1 MYFENIK
8 GQEFAKKY
16 MINSINKGKINH
28 AYMFEGIEGIG
39 KETFAYDL
47 AKILLETPHLENA
60 PDCIRVKLEGNSI
73 KIAQIRNLQSDIV
86 IKPHKKYKIYII
98 DKAEK
103 MTLEA
108 QNALLKTL
116 EEPPE
121 YAIIILVT
129 NNKEGLL
136 PTIRSR
142 CEIVK
147 FTPIPFIEIKNYLIN
162 QGIEPNRA
170 NLLSSFSRG
179 SMKKALE
186 LASSNEFYEMKE
198 NVQKYIETLLSKN
211 MVEILDIPTQIEQ
224 YKGEIINV
232 LDMMIN
238 YFRDIM
244 ICKEHVNKSMI
255 INADKLVFIQNMS
268 SKITYSQVSKII
280 DIIEDTKIKIKGN
293 CNFNVSIQV
302 MSLNIYEV
310 IK

>member
-1 MYFENIK
+1 MYFENIR

-16 MINSINKGKINH
+16 MINSISKGKVNH

-39 KETFAYDL
+39 KETFANEL

-60 PDCIRVKLEGNSI
+60 PDCIRIKPDGNSI
-73 KIAQIRNLQSDIV
+73 KIAKIRNLQSDII

-98 DKAEK
+98 DKSER
-103 MTLEA
+103 MTTEA

-121 YAIIILVT
+121 YAIIILVA
-129 NNKEGLL
+129 NNKESLL

-142 CEIVK
+142 CEIIK
-147 FTPIPFIEIKNYLIN
+147 FTPIPFIEVKNHLIN
-162 QGIEPNRA
+162 QGVEPNRA

-198 NVQKYIETLLSKN
+198 NVQEYIETILSKN
-211 MVEILDIPTQIEQ
+211 MVKILDIPSEMEQ
-224 YKGEIINV
+224 YKSDSITV

-244 ICKEHVNKSMI
+244 ICKEHVDKNMI
-255 INADKLVFIQNMS
+255 INADKLVFVQNMS
-268 SKITYSQVSKII
+268 NKITYSQVAKII

>member
-60 PDCIRVKLEGNSI
+60 PDCIRVKPEGNSI
-73 KIAQIRNLQSDIV
+73 KISQISNLQSDIV

-198 NVQKYIETLLSKN
+198 NVQKYIETILSKN

>member
-198 NVQKYIETLLSKN
+198 NVQKYIETILSKN

-280 DIIEDTKIKIKGN
+280 DIIEDIKKKIRSN
-293 CNFNVSIQV
+293 CNFNISIQV
-302 MSLNIYEV
+302 MALNIYEV

>member
-60 PDCIRVKLEGNSI
+60 PDCIRVKPEGNSI

-198 NVQKYIETLLSKN
+198 NVQKYIETILSKN

-268 SKITYSQVSKII
+268 SKITYYQISKII